1 MEDYLTAKKDLK
13 RDLIIF
19 LAISV
24 LLSIVA
30 TIFIVGYL
38 LRNEDISFFDLVQ
51 LIIAGVLIG
60 FFLSSAI
67 TGVILTFRFAWRTFS
82 GLSLIFLIILVVIGY
97 AFGWLITAVHYIL
110 GVMRVQK
117 LGKIFQRYN

>member
-19 LAISV
+19 LSISV